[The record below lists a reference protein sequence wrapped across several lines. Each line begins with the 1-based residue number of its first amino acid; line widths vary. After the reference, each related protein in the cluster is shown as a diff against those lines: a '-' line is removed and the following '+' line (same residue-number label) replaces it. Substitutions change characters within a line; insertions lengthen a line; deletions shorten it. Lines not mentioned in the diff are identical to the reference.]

1 MRVFFDV
8 ESDSSD
14 LFRIILS
21 SGDDAFFVQEE
32 LSEVVG
38 NEVEIV
44 EIDLERISGNNQA
57 NIKTL
62 SLIAEGIATCFMQN
76 KKAVLYYYCD
86 DLSDVPGQSQ
96 NHIMS
101 PQEYRSRLFAN
112 MFRRFMSSKSNEDI
126 RDIEIVIN
134 QGDRP
139 LFMHIIARACHMPVV
154 ERLKEY
160 VITNYGK

>member
-1 MRVFFDV
+1 MRLFFDV

-32 LSEVVG
+32 LFGVVG

-44 EIDLERISGNNQA
+44 EIDLERIRGNNQA

-86 DLSDVPGQSQ
+86 DLSEVPGQSKT
-96 NHIMS
+96 HILS

-112 MFRRFMSSKSNEDI
+112 MFRRFFKANEDI

-154 ERLKEY
+154 ERLKDF
-160 VITNYGK
+160 VISNYGK